1 MDSANNT
8 CYITTRTKGTRK
20 MKGVSQKPKA
30 KSQKPKAKS
39 QKPKAKSQKPKGS
52 NPDIEKFLRIPG

>member
-1 MDSANNT
+1 
-8 CYITTRTKGTRK
+8 
-20 MKGVSQKPKA
+20 MKGV
-30 KSQKPKAKS
+30 SQKPKAKS

>member
-1 MDSANNT
+1 
-8 CYITTRTKGTRK
+8 
-20 MKGVSQKPKA
+20 MKGV
-30 KSQKPKAKS
+30 S